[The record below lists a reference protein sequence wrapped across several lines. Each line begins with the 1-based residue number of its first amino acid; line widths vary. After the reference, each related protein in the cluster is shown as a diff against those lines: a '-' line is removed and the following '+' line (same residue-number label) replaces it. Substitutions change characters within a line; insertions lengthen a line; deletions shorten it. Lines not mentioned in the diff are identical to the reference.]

1 MIGTTTWLFGL
12 PCSGKTTL
20 AEGLIGPKT
29 VHLDG
34 DYLRDTLNSDLGFS
48 KEDRTENLRR
58 AAGVARALNDQGF
71 DVVASFITPYR
82 SQRELIAES
91 LENVSFVYVN
101 APLEVCEQ
109 RDVKG
114 MYERAREG
122 EIEGFTG
129 IDAPFEEPER
139 PEVEVEVRT
148 ATHSK
153 EANIRRINAELDRKF
168 EPSHVFIGRWQPL
181 HDGHRTIIDS
191 AADNGKRVVI
201 AIRDTELSEKN
212 PLTAQERRELIE
224 GVYGDHPNVET
235 VILPDVDTVAIG
247 RDVGYSVV
255 SVPQEV
261 AEISG
266 TETREKYDK
275 SELVAGQHLGVNGTR
290 RHHTNE

>member
-1 MIGTTTWLFGL
+1 MSGTTIWLFGL

-20 AEGLIGPKT
+20 AEGLIGPST

-34 DYLRDTLNSDLGFS
+34 DYLRNTLNSDLGFS

-58 AAGVARALNDQGF
+58 AAGVAQALNEQGF

-82 SQRELIAES
+82 SQRELITEMIDDI
-91 LENVSFVYVN
+91 SFIHVN
-101 APLEVCEQ
+101 APLDVCEE

-114 MYERAREG
+114 MYEQARKG

-129 IDAPFEEPER
+129 IDAPFEEPEG
-139 PEVEVEVRT
+139 EESGLEVRT

-153 EANIRRINAELDRKF
+153 EESLKKITTELDLKF
-168 EPSHVFIGRWQPL
+168 SPSHIFIGRWQPF

-191 AADNGKRVVI
+191 AADNGKNVII

-212 PLTAQERRELIE
+212 PLTAQERQELIE
-224 GVYGDHPNVET
+224 DVYEDHPNVET
-235 VILPDVDTVAIG
+235 MIIPDVDTVAIG

-255 SVPQEV
+255 SVPEEI

-266 TETREKYDK
+266 TETREEYEK
-275 SELVAGQHLGVNGTR
+275 SELLTGQHLDD
-290 RHHTNE
+290 

>member
-1 MIGTTTWLFGL
+1 MSGETRWLFGL

-20 AEGLIGPKT
+20 AEGLIGPST

-34 DYLRDTLNSDLGFS
+34 DYLRNTLNSDLGFS

-58 AAGVARALNDQGF
+58 AAGVAQALNEQGF

-82 SQRELIAES
+82 SQRELIAEKI
-91 LENVSFVYVN
+91 EDVSFIHVN
-101 APLEVCEQ
+101 APIEVCED

-114 MYERAREG
+114 MYERARKG

-129 IDAPFEEPER
+129 IDAPFEEPEI
-139 PEVEVEVRT
+139 EEIGLEVRT
-148 ATHSK
+148 ATLSEEESIK
-153 EANIRRINAELDRKF
+153 KINTELERKF
-168 EPSHVFIGRWQPL
+168 DPSHIFIGRWQPL

-191 AADNGKRVVI
+191 AADNGKDVII

-224 GVYGDHPNVET
+224 DVYDDHQNVET
-235 VILPDVDTVAIG
+235 MIIPDVDTVAIG

-255 SVPQEV
+255 SVSEKV

-266 TETREKYDK
+266 TKTRKKYEK
-275 SELVAGQHLGVNGTR
+275 SELLEGQHF
-290 RHHTNE
+290 EE

>member
-1 MIGTTTWLFGL
+1 MAGETTWLFGL

-20 AEGLIGPKT
+20 AEGLVGPGT

-58 AAGVARALNDQGF
+58 AAGVAQALNEQGF

-82 SQRELIAES
+82 SQRELICEKV
-91 LENVSFVYVN
+91 EDISFIHVN
-101 APLEVCEQ
+101 TPVEVCEE

-114 MYERAREG
+114 MYKQAREG

-129 IDAPFEEPER
+129 VDDPFEEPE
-139 PEVEVEVRT
+139 EEENALEIRT
-148 ATHSK
+148 ATHST
-153 EANIRRINAELDRKF
+153 EETLREINDELNVKF
-168 EPSHVFIGRWQPL
+168 DPSHIFIGRWQPL

-191 AADNGKRVVI
+191 AADNGKDVVI

-212 PLTAQERRELIE
+212 PLTAQERQRLIE
-224 GVYGDHPNVET
+224 EVYEDHPNVET
-235 VILPDVDTVAIG
+235 MIIPDVDTVAIG
-247 RDVGYSVV
+247 REVGYSVV
-255 SVPQEV
+255 SVPEEV

-266 TETREKYDK
+266 TDTREEYEK
-275 SELVAGQHLGVNGTR
+275 SELLEGKHFAD
-290 RHHTNE
+290 

>member
-1 MIGTTTWLFGL
+1 MSGETIWLFGL

-20 AEGLIGPKT
+20 AEGLIGPRT

-34 DYLRDTLNSDLGFS
+34 DYLRNTLNSDLGFS

-58 AAGVARALNDQGF
+58 AAGVAQALNEQGF

-82 SQRELIAES
+82 SQRELIAETI
-91 LENVSFVYVN
+91 EDVSFVHVS
-101 APLEVCEQ
+101 APVDVCEE

-114 MYERAREG
+114 MYERARKG

-129 IDAPFEEPER
+129 IDAPFEEPKNEET
-139 PEVEVEVRT
+139 EVEIRT

-153 EANIRRINAELDRKF
+153 EESLEKINTELGLEF
-168 EPSHVFIGRWQPL
+168 IPSHIFIGRWQPL

-191 AADNGKRVVI
+191 AADNGKNVVI

-212 PLTAQERRELIE
+212 PLTAHERRELIE
-224 GVYGDHPNVET
+224 DVYEDHPNVET
-235 VILPDVDTVAIG
+235 MIIPDVDTVAIG
-247 RDVGYSVV
+247 RDVGYSIV
-255 SVPQEV
+255 SVPEEI

-266 TETREKYDK
+266 TETREEYEK
-275 SELVAGQHLGVNGTR
+275 SELLAGQHL
-290 RHHTNE
+290 ED

>member
-1 MIGTTTWLFGL
+1 MSGETIWLFGL

-20 AEGLIGPKT
+20 AEGLVGPRT

-58 AAGVARALNDQGF
+58 AAGVAQALNEQGF

-82 SQRELIAES
+82 SQRELIAEKI
-91 LENVSFVYVN
+91 ENVSFVHVST
-101 APLEVCEQ
+101 PVEVCEE

-114 MYERAREG
+114 MYEQARKG

-129 IDAPFEEPER
+129 IDAPFEEPEI
-139 PEVEVEVRT
+139 EEIGLEVRT
-148 ATHSK
+148 ATHSEEESIK
-153 EANIRRINAELDRKF
+153 KVNTELELKSD
-168 EPSHVFIGRWQPL
+168 PSHIFIGRWQPL

-191 AADNGKRVVI
+191 AADNGKDVII

-224 GVYGDHPNVET
+224 DVYEDHPNVKT
-235 VILPDVDTVAIG
+235 MIIPDVDTVAIG

-255 SVPQEV
+255 SVPEEV

-266 TETREKYDK
+266 AETREEYEKN
-275 SELVAGQHLGVNGTR
+275 ELLSG
-290 RHHTNE
+290 RHFED

>member
-1 MIGTTTWLFGL
+1 MPGETTWLFGL

-20 AEGLIGPKT
+20 AEGLIGPST

-34 DYLRDTLNSDLGFS
+34 DYLRETLNSDLGFS

-58 AAGVARALNDQGF
+58 AAGVAQALNEQGF

-82 SQRELIAES
+82 SQRELIAEKI
-91 LENVSFVYVN
+91 ENVSFIYVN
-101 APLEVCEQ
+101 APVEVCEE

-114 MYERAREG
+114 MYEKARKG

-129 IDAPFEEPER
+129 IDAPFEEPEGDI
-139 PEVEVEVRT
+139 ELEVRT
-148 ATHSK
+148 ATRSK
-153 EANIRRINAELDRKF
+153 EKSIEEINAELDLKF
-168 EPSHVFIGRWQPL
+168 NPSHIFIGRWQPL
-181 HDGHRTIIDS
+181 HNGHRTIIDS
-191 AADNGKRVVI
+191 AADNGKNVII

-212 PLTAQERRELIE
+212 PLTAQERRKLIE
-224 GVYGDHPNVET
+224 DVYEDHPNVET
-235 VILPDVDTVAIG
+235 MIIPDIDTVAIG

-266 TETREKYDK
+266 TETREEYEK
-275 SELVAGQHLGVNGTR
+275 SELLTGQHL
-290 RHHTNE
+290 ED

>member
-48 KEDRTENLRR
+48 KADRTENLRR

-82 SQRELIAES
+82 SQRELIAAE
-91 LENVSFVYVN
+91 LEDVSFVYVN
-101 APLEVCEQ
+101 APLEVCED
-109 RDVKG
+109 RDVKE
-114 MYERAREG
+114 MYEQARRG

-129 IDAPFEEPER
+129 IDAPFEEPDGAEIGL
-139 PEVEVEVRT
+139 EVRT
-148 ATHSK
+148 ATSSP
-153 EANIRRINAELDRKF
+153 ETNIRRINEELDRKF
-168 EPSHVFIGRWQPL
+168 DPSHVFIGRWQPL

-191 AADNGKRVVI
+191 AADNGNDVVI
-201 AIRDTELSEKN
+201 AIRDTELGEKN
-212 PLTAQERRELIE
+212 PLTAQERRRLIE
-224 GVYGDHPNVET
+224 DVYADHPNVET
-235 VILPDVDTVAIG
+235 MILPDVDTVAIG

-255 SVPQEV
+255 SVPEEV

-266 TETREKYDK
+266 METRQEYDK
-275 SELVAGQHLGVNGTR
+275 SELIAGHHLDGGGSR
-290 RHHTNE
+290 RHGKDG

>member
-82 SQRELIAES
+82 SQRELIAETV
-91 LENVSFVYVN
+91 ENVSFVYVN
-101 APLEVCEQ
+101 APLEVCEE

-114 MYERAREG
+114 MYEQARAG

-129 IDAPFEEPER
+129 IDAPFEEPDGAEIGL
-139 PEVEVEVRT
+139 EVRT
-148 ATHSK
+148 ATRSP
-153 EANIRRINAELDRKF
+153 ETNIRRINEELDRKF
-168 EPSHVFIGRWQPL
+168 DPSHVFIGRWQPL

-191 AADNGKRVVI
+191 AADNGNDVLI
-201 AIRDTELSEKN
+201 AIRDTELSENN
-212 PLTAQERRELIE
+212 PLTAQERRQLIE
-224 GVYGDHPNVET
+224 DVYADHPNVET
-235 VILPDVDTVAIG
+235 MILPDVDTVAIG

-255 SVPQEV
+255 SVPEEV

-266 TETREKYDK
+266 TDTRKQYDK
-275 SELVAGQHLGVNGTR
+275 SELIAGHHLDGGGSR
-290 RHHTNE
+290 RHSTDG

>member
-20 AEGLIGPKT
+20 AEGLIGPET

-34 DYLRDTLNSDLGFS
+34 DYLRNTLNSDLGFS

-58 AAGVARALNDQGF
+58 AAGVARALNNQGF

-101 APLEVCEQ
+101 APLEVCEK

-114 MYERAREG
+114 MYEQARNG

-148 ATHSK
+148 ATHSR
-153 EANIRRINAELDRKF
+153 EANIKQINAELDRKF

-181 HDGHRTIIDS
+181 HDGHRIIIDS
-191 AADNGKRVVI
+191 AADNGKSVVI

-212 PLTAQERRELIE
+212 PLTAQERRQLIE
-224 GVYGDHPNVET
+224 DVYEDHPNVET
-235 VILPDVDTVAIG
+235 MILPDVDTVAIG

-255 SVPQEV
+255 SVPEEV

-266 TETREKYDK
+266 TATRQQYDK
-275 SELVAGQHLGVNGTR
+275 SELIAGHHLDGGGSRQHSTDG
-290 RHHTNE
+290 

>member
-1 MIGTTTWLFGL
+1 MSGETIWLFGL

-20 AEGLIGPKT
+20 AKGLVGPST

-34 DYLRDTLNSDLGFS
+34 DYLRNTLNSDLGFS

-58 AAGVARALNDQGF
+58 AAGVAQALNEQGF

-82 SQRELIAES
+82 SQRELIAEKI
-91 LENVSFVYVN
+91 EDVSFIHVN
-101 APLEVCEQ
+101 TPIEVCEE

-114 MYERAREG
+114 MYAQARKG

-129 IDAPFEEPER
+129 LDAPFEEPEL
-139 PEVEVEVRT
+139 EEIGLEVRT

-153 EANIRRINAELDRKF
+153 EKSIEKINTELDLKF
-168 EPSHVFIGRWQPL
+168 DPSHIFIGRWQPL

-191 AADNGKRVVI
+191 AANNGKDVII

-212 PLTAQERRELIE
+212 PLTAQERLELIE
-224 GVYGDHPNVET
+224 QVYEGHPNVET
-235 VILPDVDTVAIG
+235 MIIPDVDTVAIG

-255 SVPQEV
+255 SVPEEV
-261 AEISG
+261 AAISG
-266 TETREKYDK
+266 TETREEYEK
-275 SELVAGQHLGVNGTR
+275 SELLAGQHF
-290 RHHTNE
+290 ED

>member
-1 MIGTTTWLFGL
+1 MTGETTWLFGL

-20 AEGLIGPKT
+20 AEGLVGPNT

-34 DYLRDTLNSDLGFS
+34 DYLRETLNSDLGFS

-58 AAGVARALNDQGF
+58 AAGVAQALNEQGF

-82 SQRELIAES
+82 SQRELVAEKV
-91 LENVSFVYVN
+91 ENVSFIHVN
-101 APLEVCEQ
+101 TPVEVCEE

-114 MYERAREG
+114 MYEQAREG

-129 IDAPFEEPER
+129 VDDPFEEPEDGE
-139 PEVEVEVRT
+139 EVALEVRT
-148 ATHSK
+148 ATQSSEATIK
-153 EANIRRINAELDRKF
+153 EINDELGVKF
-168 EPSHVFIGRWQPL
+168 DPSHIFIGRWQPL

-191 AADNGKRVVI
+191 AADNGKDVVI

-212 PLTAQERRELIE
+212 PLTAQERQELIE
-224 GVYGDHPNVET
+224 KVYEDHPNVET
-235 VILPDVDTVAIG
+235 MIIPDVDTVAIG

-255 SVPQEV
+255 SVPEEV

-266 TETREKYDK
+266 TDTRAEYEK
-275 SELVAGQHLGVNGTR
+275 SELLEGKHFAD
-290 RHHTNE
+290 